1 MILSCSQCGA
11 KLEIDSF
18 KRFLH
23 CPYCQSSLVVE
34 KDRTVECYILKHIRN
49 DLWVKGVFR
58 AWLKKAGT
66 DGDAKDIRIEFK
78 YFPVWH
84 ATLEDG
90 QAITQPAAKTLH
102 TEISSVKIPAGDIKY
117 FDENTSLSEILQPS
131 IQHEAAT
138 GWTMDI
144 HEEKK
149 EVKRL
154 WLVYLPIYFID
165 YQMGG
170 DHHRVSIVG
179 ESTRIYS
186 DTAAMFDAYKIP
198 VKNLVFFGAAF
209 GTFLFLGFLF
219 STNIFIKAGT
229 IAIAAV
235 LFSVAAKFFLKK

>member
-1 MILSCSQCGA
+1 MKLSCSQCGA

-49 DLWVKGVFR
+49 DIWVKGVFR
-58 AWLKKAGT
+58 AWLKKSGT
-66 DGDAKDIRIEFK
+66 HGDIEGSRIEFK

-84 ATLEDG
+84 ATLDDG
-90 QAITQPAAKTLH
+90 QTITQPAANTLH

-117 FDENTSLSEILQPS
+117 FDNDTSLSLVIQPS
-131 IQHEAAT
+131 IRHEAAT

-144 HEEKK
+144 HDQKK

-165 YQMGG
+165 YQINGER
-170 DHHRVSIVG
+170 HRVSIVG

-186 DTAAMFDAYKIP
+186 DTAAISENYKIP
-198 VKNLVFFGAAF
+198 VKNLVFFGIAF

-219 STNIFIKAGT
+219 STNIFIKAGA
-229 IAIAAV
+229 IAVAAV
-235 LFSVAAKFFLKK
+235 LFSVAAKFYLKK